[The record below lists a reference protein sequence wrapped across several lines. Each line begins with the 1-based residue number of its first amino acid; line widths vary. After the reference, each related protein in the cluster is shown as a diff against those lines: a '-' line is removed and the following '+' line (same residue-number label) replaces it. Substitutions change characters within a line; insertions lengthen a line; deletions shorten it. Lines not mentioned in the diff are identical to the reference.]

1 MCKSSSLSRCLMMSC
16 DVSHR
21 CLTIVMQRMCCQRST
36 LRVGNSCCIM
46 LYPCSD
52 GAPQRCQ
59 WMPLC
64 SVALSPHVLSLAKYL
79 SQWRMR
85 RFTKSQSHLI
95 TTNPGTAVCAWR
107 IENHQTTFLPVCSF
121 THSASDHPSTPPVPT
136 GRLWAPGL
144 LCPQHPRWRPR
155 RGAAPGWRCGRRQP
169 RGAVVSNLRRRR
181 ETSTAGGAGGL
192 HPVALHRPPPTAVGE
207 TAICRVISFKIV

>member
-1 MCKSSSLSRCLMMSC
+1 MVFHIDVLPSSCRECFVKGGHCVWAIRVISLVWWCIPKMPMDATVFCRFDTSCIVTCQILHHSVWEDSRNPNPIYSKYHLLVLSCHSRVRMAHWKSSNNFPPRLFFHSLC
-16 DVSHR
+16 
-21 CLTIVMQRMCCQRST
+21 IRS
-36 LRVGNSCCIM
+36 
-46 LYPCSD
+46 
-52 GAPQRCQ
+52 
-59 WMPLC
+59 
-64 SVALSPHVLSLAKYL
+64 SL
-79 SQWRMR
+79 
-85 RFTKSQSHLI
+85 H
-95 TTNPGTAVCAWR
+95 
-107 IENHQTTFLPVCSF
+107 
-121 THSASDHPSTPPVPT
+121 STPPRPPPAVS
-136 GRLWAPGL
+136 GAPGL

>member
-1 MCKSSSLSRCLMMSC
+1 MVFHIDVLPSSCRECFVKGGHCVWAIRVISLAWWCIPKMPMDATVFCRFDTSCIVTCQISHHSVWEDSRNPNPIYSKYHLLVLSCHSRVRMAHWKSSNNFPPRLFFHSLC
-16 DVSHR
+16 
-21 CLTIVMQRMCCQRST
+21 IRS
-36 LRVGNSCCIM
+36 
-46 LYPCSD
+46 
-52 GAPQRCQ
+52 
-59 WMPLC
+59 
-64 SVALSPHVLSLAKYL
+64 SL
-79 SQWRMR
+79 
-85 RFTKSQSHLI
+85 H
-95 TTNPGTAVCAWR
+95 
-107 IENHQTTFLPVCSF
+107 
-121 THSASDHPSTPPVPT
+121 STPSRPPPAVS
-136 GRLWAPGL
+136 GAPGL